1 MKFGDHLRQAR
12 LQKGVT
18 QRQVADNFYV
28 TRQTISSWENETTY
42 PDIINLINLS
52 DYYHIS
58 LDELLKEDS
67 GMQEY
72 LKKQDVLKSI
82 KPISIVLLI
91 IDLLFL
97 GVILLQILNVIQL
110 SNEVKLILDI
120 FILLNIIALIQMTV
134 LQTKFGAKTKINLT
148 SNKLIIIGI
157 IFLILG
163 AVLPLISNLSL
174 IGGISFGI
182 GITSLLLNI
191 FARKTLHNKQ

>member
-1 MKFGDHLRQAR
+1 
-12 LQKGVT
+12 
-18 QRQVADNFYV
+18 
-28 TRQTISSWENETTY
+28 
-42 PDIINLINLS
+42 
-52 DYYHIS
+52 
-58 LDELLKEDS
+58 
-67 GMQEY
+67 MQEY

-148 SNKLIIIGI
+148 SNKLIMIGI
-157 IFLILG
+157 IFC
-163 AVLPLISNLSL
+163 SY
-174 IGGISFGI
+174 
-182 GITSLLLNI
+182 
-191 FARKTLHNKQ
+191 ARFTDRFFSAL

>member
-18 QRQVADNFYV
+18 QQQVADNFYV

-42 PDIINLINLS
+42 PDIMNLIQSS

-58 LDELLKEDS
+58 LDKLLKEDS
-67 GMQEY
+67 GMQDY

-97 GVILLQILNVIQL
+97 GVITLQILNVIQL
-110 SNEVKLILDI
+110 THEVSLILDI
-120 FILLNIIALIQMTV
+120 LVLLNVIALIQITV
-134 LQTKFGAKTKINLT
+134 LQTKFGAKTRINLT
-148 SNKLIIIGI
+148 SNKLIITSIIFLVIGI
-157 IFLILG
+157 I
-163 AVLPLISNLSL
+163 LPLISHLTL
-174 IGGISFGI
+174 LGGISFGL
-182 GITSLLLNI
+182 GISLLLLSM
-191 FARKTLHNKQ
+191 FAKKTLHNE

>member
-18 QRQVADNFYV
+18 HQQVADNFYV

-42 PDIINLINLS
+42 PDIINLIRLS
-52 DYYHIS
+52 NYYHIS

-67 GMQEY
+67 GMQDY

-97 GVILLQILNVIQL
+97 GVIMLQILKIIQL
-110 SNEVKLILDI
+110 SSEVELILDI
-120 FILLNIIALIQMTV
+120 FVLLNVIALIQMTV

-148 SNKLIIIGI
+148 SNKLIIISIILLIIGI
-157 IFLILG
+157 I
-163 AVLPLISNLSL
+163 LPLISHLTL
-174 IGGISFGI
+174 LGGISFGL
-182 GITSLLLNI
+182 GASLLLLSM
-191 FARKTLHNKQ
+191 FARKNLHNE